1 MPQTLYHA
9 SGLTA
14 DNADKLKDAGMNV
27 PGVKW
32 VNINNGNVVVT
43 HDDSFDADA
52 FAAALH
58 GTDGSV
64 SLGAKRPLVKKR
76 SLRLRFLVRC
86 GGMPSCVFRQAFC
99 ARHAA
104 SAAMCSGP
112 TPQQPPMISAPAA
125 RQCFAQSR

>member
-32 VNINNGNVVVT
+32 VNINNGNIVVT

-52 FAAALH
+52 FAAARR
-58 GTDGSV
+58 GRQCRV
-64 SLGAKRPLVKKR
+64 SL
-76 SLRLRFLVRC
+76 
-86 GGMPSCVFRQAFC
+86 
-99 ARHAA
+99 
-104 SAAMCSGP
+104 
-112 TPQQPPMISAPAA
+112 
-125 RQCFAQSR
+125 SR

>member
-1 MPQTLYHA
+1 LKKRANYLHENKKKTADGWHRPCIEGERAARRVFSTKLERTMPQTLYHA

-32 VNINNGNVVVT
+32 VNINNGNIVVT

-64 SLGAKRPLVKKR
+64 SL
-76 SLRLRFLVRC
+76 
-86 GGMPSCVFRQAFC
+86 
-99 ARHAA
+99 
-104 SAAMCSGP
+104 
-112 TPQQPPMISAPAA
+112 
-125 RQCFAQSR
+125 SR

>member
-1 MPQTLYHA
+1 MHRNRTRRPARFLNETGAHHATNPLHA

-64 SLGAKRPLVKKR
+64 SL
-76 SLRLRFLVRC
+76 
-86 GGMPSCVFRQAFC
+86 
-99 ARHAA
+99 
-104 SAAMCSGP
+104 
-112 TPQQPPMISAPAA
+112 
-125 RQCFAQSR
+125 SR

>member
-14 DNADKLKDAGMNV
+14 DNADKLKDAGMNI

-64 SLGAKRPLVKKR
+64 SLGTRGCLQFTHSGSQTMMHPKRTV
-76 SLRLRFLVRC
+76 LR
-86 GGMPSCVFRQAFC
+86 
-99 ARHAA
+99 
-104 SAAMCSGP
+104 
-112 TPQQPPMISAPAA
+112 
-125 RQCFAQSR
+125 

>member
-14 DNADKLKDAGMNV
+14 DDADKLKDAGMNV

-64 SLGAKRPLVKKR
+64 SL
-76 SLRLRFLVRC
+76 
-86 GGMPSCVFRQAFC
+86 
-99 ARHAA
+99 
-104 SAAMCSGP
+104 
-112 TPQQPPMISAPAA
+112 
-125 RQCFAQSR
+125 SR

>member
-1 MPQTLYHA
+1 MKIKIKRQTVGIARASKENGPPGAFSPTNQERTMPQTLYHA

-64 SLGAKRPLVKKR
+64 SL
-76 SLRLRFLVRC
+76 
-86 GGMPSCVFRQAFC
+86 
-99 ARHAA
+99 
-104 SAAMCSGP
+104 
-112 TPQQPPMISAPAA
+112 
-125 RQCFAQSR
+125 SR

>member
-14 DNADKLKDAGMNV
+14 DNTDKLKDAGMNV

-32 VNINNGNVVVT
+32 VNINNGNIVVT

-64 SLGAKRPLVKKR
+64 SLGAKR
-76 SLRLRFLVRC
+76 RLLKNAAS
-86 GGMPSCVFRQAFC
+86 GCVFWCGVAGCHRVFFVRRFVRATRQVRRC
-99 ARHAA
+99 VPDQRH
-104 SAAMCSGP
+104 SS
-112 TPQQPPMISAPAA
+112 
-125 RQCFAQSR
+125 RQ